1 MKKSEMQMKLRRQ
14 LERRQEDM
22 VRELRNGDSTT
33 AMIYY
38 GSICGLADAMRIVG
52 LVDWE
57 QSTKIREQA
66 MALYRRV
73 REACQEAG
81 AHARDRVQGVQRAI
95 RGMPREA
102 GRRELALSALGR
114 GPGGEGGGAAADA
127 GRKDTEGADGAVC
140 QGEPLSV

>member
-66 MALYRRV
+66 MALYRREW
-73 REACQEAG
+73 EA
-81 AHARDRVQGVQRAI
+81 
-95 RGMPREA
+95 
-102 GRRELALSALGR
+102 
-114 GPGGEGGGAAADA
+114 
-127 GRKDTEGADGAVC
+127 
-140 QGEPLSV
+140 